1 MHFNYHFTAVS
12 VMWTLTFASL
22 LVLLVVLMGRDRIRR
37 FPWFTAS
44 IVLVALRL
52 LTNRLLHDKLP
63 QLTMAMIAISL
74 ADLSVLVNLAVL
86 VEMARR
92 AFKKAGALAWAGW
105 TLGLLAIGGV
115 VLWKWGPWPAWKA
128 IAFDTTIARLQFMQ
142 LVAVKT
148 GLLVDV
154 LSFALG
160 LLVVALG
167 RRYGAG
173 WRSHAQRIMI
183 GLSTASIAQLGAQ
196 GIWEIIARHT
206 TPHSQ
211 AEYERV
217 LGLHDKL
224 LNTNSAVYVIVL
236 IWWIGCLWIDE
247 PGTAALESGS
257 SEAPVREYLDANETA
272 EGSDS

>member
-1 MHFNYHFTAVS
+1 MHFDYHFTAVQ
-12 VMWTLTFASL
+12 VLWTLTFASL
-22 LVLLVVLMGRDRIRR
+22 LVLLVVLMGRDRMRR

-44 IVLVALRL
+44 IVMVALRL
-52 LTNRLLHDKLP
+52 LTNRLLHDRLP
-63 QLTMAMIAISL
+63 QLTMATVAISL
-74 ADLSVLVNLAVL
+74 ADLSALVSLAVL

-92 AFKKAGALAWAGW
+92 AFKKASTPAWIGW
-105 TLGLLAIGGV
+105 TVGLLALGGV

-148 GLLVDV
+148 GLLTDV
-154 LSFALG
+154 LSIALG

-173 WRSHAQRIMI
+173 WHSHMQRIMI
-183 GLSTASIAQLGAQ
+183 GISTASIAQIGAQ

-211 AEYERV
+211 SEYERV
-217 LGLHDKL
+217 LGIQGKL
-224 LNTNSAVYVIVL
+224 LNTNSAVYVLVL
-236 IWWIGCLWIDE
+236 IWWIVCLWIDE
-247 PGTAALESGS
+247 PGTADA
-257 SEAPVREYLDANETA
+257 APTA
-272 EGSDS
+272 ETHHPEPVTGAETGDA

>member
-1 MHFNYHFTAVS
+1 MHFDFHFTAVT
-12 VMWTLTFASL
+12 VLWTLTFASL
-22 LVLLVVLMGRDRIRR
+22 LVLLVVLMGRDRARR
-37 FPWFTAS
+37 FPWFTTS
-44 IVLVALRL
+44 IVMVALRL

-63 QLTMAMIAISL
+63 QLTMATIAISL

-86 VEMARR
+86 VEIARR
-92 AFKKAGALAWAGW
+92 AFKRASALAWAGW

-154 LSFALG
+154 LSIALG

-247 PGTAALESGS
+247 PGTAAVSDRL
-257 SEAPVREYLDANETA
+257 EAPVHEYLDSNETA
-272 EGSDS
+272 EGSDG

>member
-1 MHFNYHFTAVS
+1 
-12 VMWTLTFASL
+12 MWTLTFASL

-52 LTNRLLHDKLP
+52 LTNRLLHDRVP
-63 QLTMAMIAISL
+63 QLTMAIIAISL
-74 ADLSVLVNLAVL
+74 ADVSVLVSLAVL

-92 AFKKAGALAWAGW
+92 AFKKASALAWAAW
-105 TLGLLAIGGV
+105 TLGMLAIGGV

-142 LVAVKT
+142 LIAVKT
-148 GLLVDV
+148 GLLADV
-154 LSFALG
+154 LSIALG

-167 RRYGAG
+167 HRYGAG
-173 WRSHAQRIMI
+173 WRSHVQRIMI

-196 GIWEIIARHT
+196 GIWQIIARHT

-217 LGLHDKL
+217 LGLQEKL
-224 LNTNSAVYVIVL
+224 LNTNTAVYVIVL
-236 IWWIGCLWIDE
+236 IWWIVCLWMDE
-247 PGTAALESGS
+247 PGTVALKSGS
-257 SEAPVREYLDANETA
+257 LEAPVHEYLDANETA
-272 EGSDS
+272 DGPDS

>member
-1 MHFNYHFTAVS
+1 MHFDYHFTAVS

-22 LVLLVVLMGRDRIRR
+22 LVLLVVLIGRDRARL

-63 QLTMAMIAISL
+63 QLTMATIAISL
-74 ADLSVLVNLAVL
+74 ADLSVLVGFAVP

-105 TLGLLAIGGV
+105 TLGLLALAGV

-128 IAFDTTIARLQFMQ
+128 IAFDTTVARLQFMQ
-142 LVAVKT
+142 LIAVKT

-154 LSFALG
+154 LSIALG

-173 WRSHAQRIMI
+173 WHSHVQRIMI
-183 GLSTASIAQLGAQ
+183 GLSTASIAQIGAQ

-217 LGLHDKL
+217 LGLQEKL

-236 IWWIGCLWIDE
+236 IWWIVCLWIDE
-247 PGTAALESGS
+247 PGTAAAAPS
-257 SEAPVREYLDANETA
+257 SDTPDTQKITEAETGDA
-272 EGSDS
+272 